1 VGRWGRNHGQ
11 NGGLIKQ
18 RTKMGISCRLYP
30 ILMWNSLPE
39 PLGFRWEGCEIP
51 WAPHHLSKPL

>member
-1 VGRWGRNHGQ
+1 
-11 NGGLIKQ
+11 LIKQ

-51 WAPHHLSKPL
+51 WAPHHLFKPL